1 MQLFKPFRKQSKQEG
16 TSYSAVEVDADSI
29 DAPNNAR
36 NHGATPS
43 GWPLR
48 AERVRRYRVWMFI
61 DGLLL
66 VLPVAFIG
74 KSYQMIV

>member
-1 MQLFKPFRKQSKQEG
+1 MKSNIIMQLPKPFRKQSKQKS

-29 DAPNNAR
+29 DAPRSVRNNVAI
-36 NHGATPS
+36 PS
-43 GWPLR
+43 GWPVR
-48 AERVRRYRVWMFI
+48 AERVSRYRVWMVI

-74 KSYQMIV
+74 